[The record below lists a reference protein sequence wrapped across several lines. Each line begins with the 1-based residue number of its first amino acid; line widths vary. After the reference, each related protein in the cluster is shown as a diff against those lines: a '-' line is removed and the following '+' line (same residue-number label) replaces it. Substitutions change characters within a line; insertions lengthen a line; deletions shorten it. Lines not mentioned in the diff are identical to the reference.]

1 MSLQPRELIN
11 KGNWCYINAILQALV
26 ACPPM
31 YHLIKFIPLY
41 SKEQRPCTSR
51 PMIDRFVQL
60 MNEFTNMPVPL
71 NPRQALGDK
80 MARDISPGA
89 AFEPTY
95 IYKLLMGQQEDAE
108 EYLGFILNG
117 LHEEMVNLK
126 KLLSPNNE
134 NLTISN
140 GPKKHSV
147 HEEEQEEQGKGSEG
161 EWEHVGPRNKTS
173 ITGQADF
180 VQTPITSIFGGH
192 IRSVIYQQSSEESTT
207 LQPFFTLQ
215 LDIQSDKIRTV
226 QEALESLVAKES
238 VQSYTTKTKQ
248 QKTGGCQKLIK
259 NIEYP
264 VDLEISKELLS
275 PGVKNKNFKCHRTYR
290 LFAVVYH
297 PGNSAKGGHYT
308 TDVFQ
313 IGLDGWLCIDD
324 QTVKLINQY
333 QVVRPTAERTA

>member
-1 MSLQPRELIN
+1 
-11 KGNWCYINAILQALV
+11 
-26 ACPPM
+26 
-31 YHLIKFIPLY
+31 
-41 SKEQRPCTSR
+41 
-51 PMIDRFVQL
+51 
-60 MNEFTNMPVPL
+60 
-71 NPRQALGDK
+71 
-80 MARDISPGA
+80 
-89 AFEPTY
+89 
-95 IYKLLMGQQEDAE
+95 
-108 EYLGFILNG
+108 
-117 LHEEMVNLK
+117 MVNLK

-134 NLTISN
+134 KLTISN
-140 GPKKHSV
+140 GPKNHSV
-147 HEEEQEEQGKGSEG
+147 HEEEQEQGKGSEG

-192 IRSVIYQQSSEESTT
+192 IRSVVYQQSSEESAT

-238 VQSYTTKTKQ
+238 VQGYTTKTKQ
-248 QKTGGCQKLIK
+248 QVEISRRVTLEKLPRVLVLHLKRFVYEKTGGCQKLIK

-297 PGNSAKGGHYT
+297 HGNSAKGGHYT

>member
-1 MSLQPRELIN
+1 GR
-11 KGNWCYINAILQALV
+11 
-26 ACPPM
+26 
-31 YHLIKFIPLY
+31 
-41 SKEQRPCTSR
+41 
-51 PMIDRFVQL
+51 
-60 MNEFTNMPVPL
+60 
-71 NPRQALGDK
+71 
-80 MARDISPGA
+80 
-89 AFEPTY
+89 
-95 IYKLLMGQQEDAE
+95 QEDAE

-117 LHEEMVNLK
+117 LHEKMVNLK

-134 NLTISN
+134 KLTISN

-161 EWEHVGPRNKTS
+161 EWEHVGPRNKMPITS
-173 ITGQADF
+173 QADF

-192 IRSVIYQQSSEESTT
+192 IRSVVYQQSSEESAT

-215 LDIQSDKIRTV
+215 LDIQSDKICTV
-226 QEALESLVAKES
+226 QDALESLVARES
-238 VQSYTTKTKQ
+238 VQGYTTKTKQ
-248 QKTGGCQKLIK
+248 QVEISPRGTLEKLPRVLVLHLKWFVYEKTGGCQKLIK
-259 NIEYP
+259 SIEYP
-264 VDLEISKELLS
+264 VDLEISRELLS

>member
-1 MSLQPRELIN
+1 
-11 KGNWCYINAILQALV
+11 
-26 ACPPM
+26 
-31 YHLIKFIPLY
+31 
-41 SKEQRPCTSR
+41 
-51 PMIDRFVQL
+51 
-60 MNEFTNMPVPL
+60 
-71 NPRQALGDK
+71 
-80 MARDISPGA
+80 
-89 AFEPTY
+89 
-95 IYKLLMGQQEDAE
+95 
-108 EYLGFILNG
+108 
-117 LHEEMVNLK
+117 MVNLK

-238 VQSYTTKTKQ
+238 VQNKLKSHSGKAPSCSWLHLKRFVYE
-248 QKTGGCQKLIK
+248 KTGGCQKLIK